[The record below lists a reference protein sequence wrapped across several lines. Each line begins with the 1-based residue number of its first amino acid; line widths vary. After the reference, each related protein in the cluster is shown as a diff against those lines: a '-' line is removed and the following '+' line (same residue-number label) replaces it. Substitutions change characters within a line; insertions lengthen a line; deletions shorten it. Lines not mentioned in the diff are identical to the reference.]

1 MNIQV
6 ITKSRNQWK
15 QVVLEVNEDT
25 STARAFAR
33 SVPAKLYATA
43 LSVESSICINSKW
56 TFLYAFSKQKEN
68 IHTQGVIKVS
78 ILWWSIFFIFL
89 CKILLRRNM
98 TIWLIKPCYQL
109 SFIKLNLYTSPEVLH
124 VIQI

>member
-1 MNIQV
+1 MMNIQV

-78 ILWWSIFFIFL
+78 IL
-89 CKILLRRNM
+89 
-98 TIWLIKPCYQL
+98 
-109 SFIKLNLYTSPEVLH
+109 
-124 VIQI
+124 